1 MNYTKSYFK
10 DKIKQS
16 IDLAM
21 NIGSC
26 LKQSNP
32 EFGMKSIKIVE
43 EDLGDGGGVIFRYN
57 LEKGELET
65 YFVQLQWKMTLPTNK
80 EDIPDTL
87 ADMLIKT
94 QNEVQNY
101 IWFGEL

>member
-1 MNYTKSYFK
+1 MKYTKSYFK

-21 NIGSC
+21 KIGSC

-32 EFGMKSIKIVE
+32 EFEMKSIKIVE
-43 EDLGDGGGVIFRYN
+43 EDLGDGGRVINRYN

-65 YFVQLQWKMTLPTNK
+65 YLCQLQWKMTLPMNK